1 MALVVQKFGGTSVAT
16 VEAREALAGQVAR
29 ERGAGNRVVVVVSA
43 MGRAGAPYATD
54 TLLGL
59 VPSATPMVRDLVAS
73 CGEVISACVVAELL
87 RTKGVEAV
95 PLTAYTAG
103 VKAEGPSGDAEPVA
117 ADSSRIR
124 GLLEEG
130 VVPVVAGFQGVD
142 AAGDLVTLGRGGSD
156 TSAVAIG
163 AFIGAD
169 RVDIFTDVPGVAQA
183 DPRLIPEARFLP
195 YFDYRSMY
203 RLAANGARVLHD
215 RSALIGERYG
225 VLIRVRST
233 FDSMPGTAIG
243 PDPMGADAPALL
255 GVAVAKGA
263 ASARVAVVL
272 REGTLAAR
280 LATLV
285 AAAEAAGGRLEASG
299 DADVAAFSCALD
311 SAPSLAKAL
320 FAAAVE

>member
-16 VEAREALAGQVAR
+16 AEAREALAGQVAR
-29 ERGAGNRVVVVVSA
+29 ERAAGNRVVVVVSA

-59 VPSATPMVRDLVAS
+59 VPDATPMVRDLVAS
-73 CGEVISACVVAELL
+73 CGELISACVVAELL
-87 RTKGVEAV
+87 RSKGMEAV
-95 PLTAYTAG
+95 PLSAYSAG
-103 VKAEGPSGDAEPVA
+103 IKAEGPFGDAEPVA
-117 ADSSRIR
+117 ADSGRIR
-124 GLLEEG
+124 GLVDEG
-130 VVPVVAGFQGVD
+130 IVPVVAGFQGVD

-163 AFIGAD
+163 AFVGAD

-183 DPRLIPEARFLP
+183 DPRVVPEARFLP

-225 VLIRVRST
+225 VRIRVRST
-233 FDSMPGTAIG
+233 FDSGEGTAIG

-255 GVAVAKGA
+255 GVALVKGA
-263 ASARVAVVL
+263 DAARVAAVF
-272 REGTLAAR
+272 RQGTLAVR
-280 LATLV
+280 LEALV
-285 AAAEAAGGRLEASG
+285 AAAEAAGARREASD
-299 DADVAAFSCALD
+299 DADVAAFACAPD
-311 SAPSLAKAL
+311 AAPRLAKAL
-320 FAAAVE
+320 FAAAVK